1 MTCSNCGKDFKFVG
15 AKTRYSYGFVK
26 GKPFCALVCDDCRKK
41 MSDEEYNELE
51 RRLSE
56 KIKWLQRQKNLIQ
69 IQKESLNR

>member
-41 MSDEEYNELE
+41 MSDEEYN
-51 RRLSE
+51 
-56 KIKWLQRQKNLIQ
+56 
-69 IQKESLNR
+69 